1 MPKREHALHF
11 IGGPMDGAAIT
22 VNEVPKELVVSPA
35 EVPVSIM
42 VLFRAHRYV
51 CAGSKKSGRLTYK
64 EPVVTVK

>member
-1 MPKREHALHF
+1 MTKRDHSLHF

-22 VNEVPKELVVSPA
+22 VNEVPKELVISPS

-51 CAGSKKSGRLTYK
+51 CGGKKTGRLTYK